1 VVDALLVESAESH
14 ENEPGRTDGW
24 SAERNALVP
33 EQYMHEDKEA
43 LARLLE
49 VGLRNRLAQG
59 QQVDLENDEEFAR
72 LIPLFCTY
80 FSRAELI
87 AMLGE
92 QVTLEVFKLNRIET
106 LQNLFLE
113 KAFRELLHA
122 FNEAGVEVMLFKGP
136 ALAYQFYPR
145 PQLRTYHDFDLLI
158 RPQDLE
164 RARKL
169 LLEAGYIYYE
179 EFSSNT
185 DDTRRSGYNFLLKQ
199 ENSWLEILVE
209 LHTAPHTSEI
219 GTQFDVEGLWKRAER
234 FTILGEPVLIMHYID
249 HLLYLC
255 WHYRFH
261 GFTRLLWLY
270 DLVVILRAKQED
282 MDWRELIAR
291 ARELN
296 LTATLFYCL
305 SWSREIFHVAIT
317 GYILRCL
324 RPPLI
329 SRLVIERFALPDS
342 AKALASVQMQP
353 QRIIARRVM
362 VDSFADLLKAGL
374 RALFPSRAAIGR
386 RYLSPLHLPSYCA
399 AVFYA
404 IHPWI
409 TLLKGLQFLLKRQ
422 GS

>member
-1 VVDALLVESAESH
+1 
-14 ENEPGRTDGW
+14 
-24 SAERNALVP
+24 
-33 EQYMHEDKEA
+33 
-43 LARLLE
+43 
-49 VGLRNRLAQG
+49 
-59 QQVDLENDEEFAR
+59 
-72 LIPLFCTY
+72 
-80 FSRAELI
+80 
-87 AMLGE
+87 
-92 QVTLEVFKLNRIET
+92 
-106 LQNLFLE
+106 
-113 KAFRELLHA
+113 
-122 FNEAGVEVMLFKGP
+122 
-136 ALAYQFYPR
+136 
-145 PQLRTYHDFDLLI
+145 
-158 RPQDLE
+158 
-164 RARKL
+164 
-169 LLEAGYIYYE
+169 
-179 EFSSNT
+179 
-185 DDTRRSGYNFLLKQ
+185 
-199 ENSWLEILVE
+199 
-209 LHTAPHTSEI
+209 
-219 GTQFDVEGLWKRAER
+219 
-234 FTILGEPVLIMHYID
+234 MHYID